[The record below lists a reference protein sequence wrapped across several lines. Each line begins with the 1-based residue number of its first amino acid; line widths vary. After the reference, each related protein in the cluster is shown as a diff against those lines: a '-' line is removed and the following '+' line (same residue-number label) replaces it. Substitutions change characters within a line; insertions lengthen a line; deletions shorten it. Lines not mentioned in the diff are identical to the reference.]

1 MDKTKKGKLKITIAI
16 NFALEIIDDDTF
28 KITEYD
34 YIIKRHGKETKEKSY
49 ELFIS
54 EMLDSYMPYLTSKGN
69 RTLALT
75 YNRP

>member
-16 NFALEIIDDDTF
+16 NFALEIIDN
-28 KITEYD
+28 
-34 YIIKRHGKETKEKSY
+34 YIIKRHGKETKKKSY